1 MIATGACALP
11 LQRSAFADLEGLSTL
26 WDAAPIPSPSLVV
39 LNEALAAELGLDVAA
54 LGSPDGV
61 AALVGQ
67 RLPDGTATVAQA
79 YAGHQ
84 FGGFSASLGDGR
96 ALLLGDLVDRD
107 GNRRELHL
115 KGSGATPYSRG
126 GDGKAALGPMLREH
140 VVSEAMHALG
150 IPTTRALAVVATGEP
165 VAREV
170 MLPGAVLARVA
181 SSHVRVGTF
190 QYGGAHLDTTVLR
203 RLADLAIERHHPAAA
218 DADAPYV
225 ALFEAVLE
233 AQAALVAR
241 WMLVGFVHG
250 VMNTD
255 NMTISGETIDYG
267 PCAFMEAYDPATVF
281 SSIDVGGRYA
291 YGNQPRIAHWNLA
304 RLGEALLPL
313 FADEL
318 EPAVDAANGVLAT
331 FAARYERHWIV
342 GVRDKLGLVSSDT
355 GDGELAHDL
364 LGILEAQR
372 VDMTLAFRAL
382 SAAGAATTGRS
393 TACSRSRLRST
404 RGRRAGVSACKGRT
418 TRGRGRALDGPGQPV
433 LRAAQPA
440 RRRRADRRRR
450 RRHGTVRAA
459 RGRGHPPVRGAP
471 RLRGL
476 RHPVATGRAGLPH
489 VLRHLSR
496 RRLRGAPTAVRRT
509 VVSPHESPGTCAVT
523 RAGAGRG

>member
-11 LQRSAFADLEGLSTL
+11 LQRSAFADIEGLSTR
-26 WDAAPIPSPSLVV
+26 WDAAPITSPSLVV
-39 LNEALAAELGLDVAA
+39 LNDALAIELGLDLAA

-67 RLPDGTATVAQA
+67 VLPDSTATIAQA

-84 FGGFSASLGDGR
+84 FGGFSPSLGDGR

-181 SSHVRVGTF
+181 SSHLRVGTF
-190 QYGGAHLDTTVLR
+190 QYAGAHLDTTVLR

-304 RLGEALLPL
+304 RLGEALLAL

-318 EPAVDAANGVLAT
+318 EPAVEAANGVLAT
-331 FAARYERHWIV
+331 FAARYESHWLA
-342 GVRDKLGLVSSDT
+342 GMRDKLGLVSTDP
-355 GDGELAHDL
+355 GDGKLAHDL
-364 LGILEAQR
+364 LGVLEAQR
-372 VDMTLAFRAL
+372 VDMTSGFRAL
-382 SAAGAATTGRS
+382 AAAACGDDGPIHALLTEPAAFDVWAARW
-393 TACSRSRLRST
+393 RLRLDANARPAPEVARSMD
-404 RGRRAGVSACKGRT
+404 RANPCYVPRNQLVDD
-418 TRGRGRALDGPGQPV
+418 ALTAAVDGDMGPYE
-433 LRAAQPA
+433 
-440 RRRRADRRRR
+440 
-450 RRHGTVRAA
+450 
-459 RGRGHPPVRGAP
+459 
-471 RLRGL
+471 RL
-476 RHPVATGRAGLPH
+476 VD
-489 VLRHLSR
+489 
-496 RRLRGAPTAVRRT
+496 
-509 VVSPHESPGTCAVT
+509 AVT
-523 RAGAGRG
+523 HPFEARPGFEAYALPSPPDAPAFRTFCGT